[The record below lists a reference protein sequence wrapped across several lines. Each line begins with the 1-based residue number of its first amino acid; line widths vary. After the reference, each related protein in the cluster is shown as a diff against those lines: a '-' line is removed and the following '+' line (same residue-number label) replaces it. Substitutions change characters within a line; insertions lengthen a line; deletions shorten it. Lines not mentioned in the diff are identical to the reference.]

1 MNWYNIIK
9 TVSCYPHLVFYLS
22 AVLRNMSVLYRLE
35 DKMIVLYIVQY
46 LRMKDHCVRV
56 KGYKIIVKLKTF
68 IKLTF
73 IALFILCIVVT

>member
-1 MNWYNIIK
+1 M
-9 TVSCYPHLVFYLS
+9 
-22 AVLRNMSVLYRLE
+22 LYRLE
-35 DKMIVLYIVQY
+35 DKKIVLYIAQY
-46 LRMKDHCVRV
+46 LRMNDHCVRV